1 MRWAHLQMRC
11 ANLQMR
17 LHLNCENGRCRPL
30 RRFPRHAAIS
40 PRQQGT
46 MRRVSALTFT
56 NAHFAHFYAQK
67 GPFPKPQVHLV
78 RNVSGAVSCIQG
90 CIRTEGA
97 HRTRRVGRI
106 RSENPKLLFITAVLA
121 SHRTDLHTTCTC
133 SSEPA
138 SKRARRALLFYLFSV
153 IKHYQTKPDSKLH
166 PEVVRIRGARF

>member
-11 ANLQMR
+11 ANLQTR

-67 GPFPKPQVHLV
+67 GPFPKPQV
-78 RNVSGAVSCIQG
+78 A
-90 CIRTEGA
+90 A
-97 HRTRRVGRI
+97 
-106 RSENPKLLFITAVLA
+106 
-121 SHRTDLHTTCTC
+121 
-133 SSEPA
+133 
-138 SKRARRALLFYLFSV
+138 ARR
-153 IKHYQTKPDSKLH
+153 H
-166 PEVVRIRGARF
+166 PPRRLCPPGTLAEPRWAWCELT

>member
-1 MRWAHLQMRC
+1 MHTRIYKCAVMRWAHLQMRC

-67 GPFPKPQVHLV
+67 GPFPKPQVIGLTGKCRHYHQELKLNSYGSRYSYGV
-78 RNVSGAVSCIQG
+78 DLRNN
-90 CIRTEGA
+90 T
-97 HRTRRVGRI
+97 
-106 RSENPKLLFITAVLA
+106 
-121 SHRTDLHTTCTC
+121 
-133 SSEPA
+133 
-138 SKRARRALLFYLFSV
+138 
-153 IKHYQTKPDSKLH
+153 
-166 PEVVRIRGARF
+166 

>member
-1 MRWAHLQMRC
+1 MHTRIYKCAVMRWAHLQMRC

-67 GPFPKPQVHLV
+67 GPFPKPQV
-78 RNVSGAVSCIQG
+78 IQ
-90 CIRTEGA
+90 TL
-97 HRTRRVGRI
+97 RRRL
-106 RSENPKLLFITAVLA
+106 KLLQRLLPMPQFG
-121 SHRTDLHTTCTC
+121 HRLYVF
-133 SSEPA
+133 EPCLVEQHCF
-138 SKRARRALLFYLFSV
+138 SK
-153 IKHYQTKPDSKLH
+153 
-166 PEVVRIRGARF
+166 

>member
-1 MRWAHLQMRC
+1 MHTRIYKCAVMRWAHLQMRC

-67 GPFPKPQVHLV
+67 GPFPKPQVATV
-78 RNVSGAVSCIQG
+78 AP
-90 CIRTEGA
+90 EGK
-97 HRTRRVGRI
+97 VD
-106 RSENPKLLFITAVLA
+106 K
-121 SHRTDLHTTCTC
+121 
-133 SSEPA
+133 
-138 SKRARRALLFYLFSV
+138 K
-153 IKHYQTKPDSKLH
+153 
-166 PEVVRIRGARF
+166 

>member
-1 MRWAHLQMRC
+1 MHTRIYKCAVMRWAHLQMRC

-67 GPFPKPQVHLV
+67 GPFPKPQVHGPHW
-78 RNVSGAVSCIQG
+78 NVSLA
-90 CIRTEGA
+90 TLE
-97 HRTRRVGRI
+97 RR
-106 RSENPKLLFITAVLA
+106 S
-121 SHRTDLHTTCTC
+121 
-133 SSEPA
+133 
-138 SKRARRALLFYLFSV
+138 RALGGRSLRS
-153 IKHYQTKPDSKLH
+153 
-166 PEVVRIRGARF
+166 

>member
-1 MRWAHLQMRC
+1 MHTRIYKCAVMRWAHLQMRC

-67 GPFPKPQVHLV
+67 GPFPKPQVT
-78 RNVSGAVSCIQG
+78 S
-90 CIRTEGA
+90 
-97 HRTRRVGRI
+97 VGGFVVWGMA
-106 RSENPKLLFITAVLA
+106 SVQHCTYCVCKLLR
-121 SHRTDLHTTCTC
+121 H
-133 SSEPA
+133 
-138 SKRARRALLFYLFSV
+138 
-153 IKHYQTKPDSKLH
+153 
-166 PEVVRIRGARF
+166 

>member
-1 MRWAHLQMRC
+1 MHTRIYKCAVMRWAHLQMRC

-67 GPFPKPQVHLV
+67 GPFPKPQV
-78 RNVSGAVSCIQG
+78 AQ
-90 CIRTEGA
+90 IR
-97 HRTRRVGRI
+97 
-106 RSENPKLLFITAVLA
+106 
-121 SHRTDLHTTCTC
+121 
-133 SSEPA
+133 
-138 SKRARRALLFYLFSV
+138 
-153 IKHYQTKPDSKLH
+153 
-166 PEVVRIRGARF
+166 

>member
-1 MRWAHLQMRC
+1 MHTRIYKCAVMRWAHLQMRC

-67 GPFPKPQVHLV
+67 GPFPKPQVNSLV
-78 RNVSGAVSCIQG
+78 DSTIHRRLYAYFLLIPPCIHTKAGNGHQ
-90 CIRTEGA
+90 TPMPDHHA
-97 HRTRRVGRI
+97 RVHF
-106 RSENPKLLFITAVLA
+106 L
-121 SHRTDLHTTCTC
+121 TC
-133 SSEPA
+133 SRVLRVLSA
-138 SKRARRALLFYLFSV
+138 FY
-153 IKHYQTKPDSKLH
+153 
-166 PEVVRIRGARF
+166 

>member
-1 MRWAHLQMRC
+1 MHTRIYKCAVMRWAHLQMRC

-67 GPFPKPQVHLV
+67 GPFPKPQVGLSTDPVLPVAPLLHWKYAYQLRFACRTLV
-78 RNVSGAVSCIQG
+78 FPASGVVPPAAPCDRGSELQHCLLFKSQSGA
-90 CIRTEGA
+90 A
-97 HRTRRVGRI
+97 
-106 RSENPKLLFITAVLA
+106 
-121 SHRTDLHTTCTC
+121 
-133 SSEPA
+133 
-138 SKRARRALLFYLFSV
+138 
-153 IKHYQTKPDSKLH
+153 
-166 PEVVRIRGARF
+166 

>member
-1 MRWAHLQMRC
+1 MHTRIYKCAVMRWAHLQMRC

-67 GPFPKPQVHLV
+67 GPFPKPQVLLLV
-78 RNVSGAVSCIQG
+78 LVLW
-90 CIRTEGA
+90 
-97 HRTRRVGRI
+97 
-106 RSENPKLLFITAVLA
+106 LLLVLV
-121 SHRTDLHTTCTC
+121 L
-133 SSEPA
+133 
-138 SKRARRALLFYLFSV
+138 V
-153 IKHYQTKPDSKLH
+153 
-166 PEVVRIRGARF
+166 